1 MNVNS
6 LYKQGDTLRAR
17 LDVQTSTTLRLNQFS
32 CTFNKV
38 VGEQETE
45 IALPNVAVKAEFRVI
60 AADIFRDDWHTIT
73 STIIPLTKAE
83 NGDVIEVRFTLQ
95 QEDADRYQLTSL
107 SFNGLTN
114 YRTENVPTIKR
125 SIFRTVYEDPKT
137 DELALNL
144 FKKLYYRGIIPKYI
158 TRAENVDRNED
169 EDYIVLAQTI
179 AKFFAMILR
188 FFYRFENIYTDY
200 DLLREWV
207 NELGIYV
214 NDQKVDL
221 EQLQYLSRNFYN
233 EINKRGTLQIFNH
246 KGEQD
251 AAGNAIG
258 IDGEFIRLM
267 RLSKKDTIIAE
278 YMQLWQAGW
287 CVGRISPLYT
297 GVTEDNIIGQK
308 TYSATESISINCRID
323 YLIQLHIKT
332 TSVHLTALPKVM
344 LKAYD
349 ENDEE
354 ITNGFI
360 RGNGEEVTTT
370 ALSGKIKIL
379 NSQELYINIPIYA
392 YNSSSVEDDTLSI
405 GNGNSLAFFNAN
417 IKTIHVEVSDLG
429 GATYTYTVKPMVR
442 GKNILPLKGK
452 SENDVQSWGFIQS
465 ARIFYL
471 WTKNNNK
478 TQSNQELSNIINHYL
493 LPYNM
498 ANVIQI
504 TE

>member
-1 MNVNS
+1 
-6 LYKQGDTLRAR
+6 
-17 LDVQTSTTLRLNQFS
+17 
-32 CTFNKV
+32 
-38 VGEQETE
+38 
-45 IALPNVAVKAEFRVI
+45 
-60 AADIFRDDWHTIT
+60 
-73 STIIPLTKAE
+73 
-83 NGDVIEVRFTLQ
+83 
-95 QEDADRYQLTSL
+95 
-107 SFNGLTN
+107 
-114 YRTENVPTIKR
+114 
-125 SIFRTVYEDPKT
+125 
-137 DELALNL
+137 
-144 FKKLYYRGIIPKYI
+144 
-158 TRAENVDRNED
+158 
-169 EDYIVLAQTI
+169 
-179 AKFFAMILR
+179 
-188 FFYRFENIYTDY
+188 
-200 DLLREWV
+200 
-207 NELGIYV
+207 
-214 NDQKVDL
+214 
-221 EQLQYLSRNFYN
+221 
-233 EINKRGTLQIFNH
+233 
-246 KGEQD
+246 
-251 AAGNAIG
+251 
-258 IDGEFIRLM
+258 M
-267 RLSKKDTIIAE
+267 RLSKKDATIAE
-278 YMQLWQAGW
+278 YMQLWKAGW

-417 IKTIHVEVSDLG
+417 IKTIQVEVSDLG
-429 GATYTYTVKPMVR
+429 GATYTYTVKPLVR
-442 GKNILPLKGK
+442 GKNILPLKGEA
-452 SENDVQSWGFIQS
+452 ENNVQSWGFIQS